1 MFKNDTM
8 YCADVDMQ
16 KLKKLFQE
24 KRYSEVV
31 FEIEAST
38 SEKNRSSALYN
49 LLGVCGSYF
58 ISFNLDPYQF
68 FYSLE

>member
-1 MFKNDTM
+1 MSN
-8 YCADVDMQ
+8 VDMQ

-24 KRYSEVV
+24 KRYSEAV

-49 LLGVCGSYF
+49 LLGVSRASQKG
-58 ISFNLDPYQF
+58 
-68 FYSLE
+68 